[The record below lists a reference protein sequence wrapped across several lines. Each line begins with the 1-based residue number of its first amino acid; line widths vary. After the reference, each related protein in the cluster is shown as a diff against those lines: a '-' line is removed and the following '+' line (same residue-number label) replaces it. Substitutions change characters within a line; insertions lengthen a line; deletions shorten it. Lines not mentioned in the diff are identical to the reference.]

1 MQIYSKYFSFILILF
16 FVSCSSE
23 EESIK
28 PIPDISKVEKLF
40 QHTAEFDQKIIS
52 YSGGIHLAIGFGIA
66 NAYLIEGEGG
76 NIIIDTTDST
86 FQAEKVLA
94 EFQKIS
100 NQPIAAIIYT
110 HNHGDHVFGAK
121 TFFNSQQEPP
131 IVIAHDTMHKNVEKI
146 VGLINPIISDRSS
159 KMFGTQLEE
168 DLVNVGIGPYLSVG
182 MSAPG
187 YIKPSLTFSKDLKV
201 EIAGISLELFHAPGE
216 TDDQLAVW
224 IPSKSAIFVGD
235 NLYKTFPNLYTIRG
249 TSHRD
254 VKKWSQSVRKIQNYQ
269 ASYLFPSHTLPII
282 GKDKVLEITRL
293 YADGIQYVHDQTVR
307 LLNKGLSPQE
317 IEDTLEFPE
326 IFTNSPYFYEFYGT
340 VRWSIRSIFNGYL
353 GWFDG
358 NIATLDPLSSI
369 QRANKISDLVG
380 GPQNLLVAMQQAVQQ
395 EDYQWA
401 LELSDLLLTL
411 EFNTKQVNALRAEV
425 ATNLAQIES
434 NPNKRNY
441 LLSAAMDLK
450 GEFTDASKLVQRSPD
465 ILEELDLEMFIS
477 VLQVN
482 LNPQKLSPSEKVSLC
497 IEFTNGESLNLLV
510 ENFVLKEGD
519 KNHCSSK
526 IKLSESNFKKLLSGA
541 INPITFFASD
551 EVETDRA
558 SEALQFLS
566 LFRN

>member
-1 MQIYSKYFSFILILF
+1 MQFYSKYFSFILILF

-40 QHTAEFDQKIIS
+40 QHTEEFDQKIIS

-66 NAYLIEGEGG
+66 NSYMIEGEGG
-76 NIIIDTTDST
+76 NIIVDTTDSI

-100 NQPIAAIIYT
+100 DQPIAAIIYT

-131 IVIAHDTMHKNVEKI
+131 IVIAHDTMHRNVEKI

-159 KMFGTQLEE
+159 KMFGTQLGE

-187 YIKPSLTFSKDLKV
+187 YIKPSLTFSKDLEV

-282 GKDKVLEITRL
+282 GKDKVLEITSL

-307 LLNKGLSPQE
+307 LINQGLSPEE
-317 IEDTLEFPE
+317 IEDNLEFPE

-340 VRWSIRSIFNGYL
+340 VRWSIRSIFNG
-353 GWFDG
+353 
-358 NIATLDPLSSI
+358 
-369 QRANKISDLVG
+369 R
-380 GPQNLLVAMQQAVQQ
+380 
-395 EDYQWA
+395 
-401 LELSDLLLTL
+401 
-411 EFNTKQVNALRAEV
+411 
-425 ATNLAQIES
+425 
-434 NPNKRNY
+434 
-441 LLSAAMDLK
+441 
-450 GEFTDASKLVQRSPD
+450 
-465 ILEELDLEMFIS
+465 
-477 VLQVN
+477 
-482 LNPQKLSPSEKVSLC
+482 
-497 IEFTNGESLNLLV
+497 
-510 ENFVLKEGD
+510 
-519 KNHCSSK
+519 
-526 IKLSESNFKKLLSGA
+526 
-541 INPITFFASD
+541 
-551 EVETDRA
+551 
-558 SEALQFLS
+558 
-566 LFRN
+566 